1 MGAMWWAMGRLQ
13 WRVLPGDF
21 LLPGGVLLS
30 GGVLLPGILPDV
42 LPGVVIDV
50 VACQLTWHANGVIL
64 GAIVYQWQA
73 SFLIPTKYLQTPLL
87 DIGYLA

>member
-42 LPGVVIDV
+42 LPGVVIGLPIDME
-50 VACQLTWHANGVIL
+50 CQLTWGHFRGYSISM
-64 GAIVYQWQA
+64 A
-73 SFLIPTKYLQTPLL
+73 SKLPYTY
-87 DIGYLA
+87 